1 MHPGFITQ
9 KSPLRSTTAGGCG
22 EQQDVRPAL
31 PGGVYGR
38 HGAGLHAPGVAM
50 HHQDPHPAQLRQPL
64 RLVQA
69 AIVAVAGHSQQ
80 RDIRIPLLQPL
91 GVPHA
96 VPQMQDHLGLH
107 PLHALLHRLHAPM
120 GIG

>member
-9 KSPLRSTTAGGCG
+9 KSPLRSTTGWW
-22 EQQDVRPAL
+22 VWPNSR
-31 PGGVYGR
+31 
-38 HGAGLHAPGVAM
+38 M
-50 HHQDPHPAQLRQPL
+50 SAQLRQPL

-69 AIVAVAGHSQQ
+69 AIVAVAGHPQQ
-80 RDIRIPLLQPL
+80 RDLGIPLLQPL

-107 PLHALLHRLHAPM
+107 PLHALLHRLHAPV

>member
-9 KSPLRSTTAGGCG
+9 KSPLVGVA

-31 PGGVYGR
+31 PGGVHGR
-38 HGAGLHAPGVAM
+38 HGAGLHMAGVAV
-50 HHQDPHPAQLRQPL
+50 HHQDADAAQLRQPL

-69 AIVAVAGHSQQ
+69 AIVAVAGHPQQ
-80 RDIRIPLLQPL
+80 RDIRIQLLQPL
-91 GVPHA
+91 SVPHA

-107 PLHALLHRLHAPM
+107 PLHALLHRVHAPM
-120 GIG
+120 RIG